1 MTSRTGRSEKTA
13 NSNTR
18 GTFVCVLL
26 GIWGAP
32 VSASSGISAHEAA
45 SSAPSLNIERVEYGV
60 TKAGIAVSSVTT
72 NEEIAGEN
80 HVAEAATDAVD
91 LIPRAA
97 TVNQHILENSH
108 ASARSATDLIEAD
121 VSEAAPLASS
131 NTPAGAK
138 KSDPAAHSDSVT
150 SSVETRSS
158 EVEMHLPG
166 VSDADLLRF
175 RRQMYRTYI

>member
-1 MTSRTGRSEKTA
+1 MTPRTGRSEKTA
-13 NSNTR
+13 S
-18 GTFVCVLL
+18 GTIVCVLL

-32 VSASSGISAHEAA
+32 VSASSGISVHAPA
-45 SSAPSLNIERVEYGV
+45 SSAPSLNVERVEYGV
-60 TKAGIAVSSVTT
+60 AKTRITVSSVTT
-72 NEEIAGEN
+72 SEEMAGEN
-80 HVAEAATDAVD
+80 HVAEAAIDAVD
-91 LIPRAA
+91 LIPRAE

-121 VSEAAPLASS
+121 ASEVAPLASS

-138 KSDPAAHSDSVT
+138 KSDPAARSDSVT

-158 EVEMHLPG
+158 DVEMHLPG

-175 RRQMYRTYI
+175 RRQMYRTDI